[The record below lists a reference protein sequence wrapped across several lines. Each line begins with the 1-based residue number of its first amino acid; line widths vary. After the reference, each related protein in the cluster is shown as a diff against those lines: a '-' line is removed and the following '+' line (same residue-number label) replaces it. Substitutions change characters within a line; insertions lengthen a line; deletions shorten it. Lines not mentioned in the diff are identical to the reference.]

1 MSGRLQKYLIK
12 MMRDQL
18 SEAVGDQIMDSL
30 VNAQSVEEQRKIFQ
44 SIPQD
49 KVEAILRWAQVHNYN
64 FVLSVCLC

>member
-49 KVEAILRWAQVHNYN
+49 KVEAILR
-64 FVLSVCLC
+64 